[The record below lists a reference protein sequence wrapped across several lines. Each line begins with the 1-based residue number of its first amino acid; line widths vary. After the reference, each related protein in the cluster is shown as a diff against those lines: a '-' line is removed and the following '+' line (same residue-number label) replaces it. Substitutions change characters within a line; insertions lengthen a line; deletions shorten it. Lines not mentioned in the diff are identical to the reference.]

1 MNFAQST
8 SCDAYFYY
16 ITKDYHVIFLYQ
28 TSASGTLVYDLDT
41 TLTFPCDLKQYYEE
55 AIKDNKSL
63 KPEYHRYIVGSM
75 LIQIQILFFNAYLA
89 NISMIHITTV
99 FCPISQTF
107 QVILTFLQFYQ
118 SLQTLSF
125 FLSIFTFYLVHENS
139 RVTIQ
144 AESDF

>member
-75 LIQIQILFFNAYLA
+75 LIQIQILFFKCLSSKYINDTHNHCFLS
-89 NISMIHITTV
+89 NLLDISGHTY
-99 FCPISQTF
+99 F
-107 QVILTFLQFYQ
+107 FYNF
-118 SLQTLSF
+118 TNRYKPFLSF
-125 FLSIFTFYLVHENS
+125 YFHFLYS
-139 RVTIQ
+139 
-144 AESDF
+144 A

>member
-125 FLSIFTFYLVHENS
+125 FLFSLSIQCMKIL

>member
-28 TSASGTLVYDLDT
+28 TSASGTLVTTLDTTLDLDLDT

-107 QVILTFLQFYQ
+107 QVILTLLQFYQ

-125 FLSIFTFYLVHENS
+125 FLFSLSIQCMK
-139 RVTIQ
+139 IQ
-144 AESDF
+144 G

>member
-1 MNFAQST
+1 MNIAQST

-89 NISMIHITTV
+89 NISMIHITTA

-125 FLSIFTFYLVHENS
+125 FLFSLSIQCMK
-139 RVTIQ
+139 IQ
-144 AESDF
+144 G

>member
-1 MNFAQST
+1 MNFAKST

-125 FLSIFTFYLVHENS
+125 FLFSLSIQCMK
-139 RVTIQ
+139 IQ
-144 AESDF
+144 G